1 MKTEHRS
8 IVDGETQDLSLL
20 MATANDLVAELSD
33 LALAVERCLSRSP
46 DVDEVVSL
54 LREKK
59 ARVDT
64 LNTVA
69 LEITARLRLSADG
82 SVGLAVPEGLKVRFH
97 ELMADFRRL
106 LDRESRIEDL
116 IAGHGFP
123 VSRRLR

>member
-1 MKTEHRS
+1 MTIKHHG
-8 IVDGETQDLSLL
+8 IVEDETHDLSLL
-20 MATANDLVAELSD
+20 MATAGDLVAELSD
-33 LALAVERCLSRSP
+33 LALAVERRLSKSA

-54 LREKK
+54 LKEKK
-59 ARVDT
+59 AKVDT

-69 LEITARLRLSADG
+69 LEITSRLRLGADG
-82 SVGLAVPEGLKVRFH
+82 SVGIAVPEGLKVRFR

-116 IAGHGFP
+116 IAGRGFP

>member
-1 MKTEHRS
+1 MTIKHRG
-8 IVDGETQDLSLL
+8 IVDDGTHDLSLL
-20 MATANDLVAELSD
+20 VAAAGDLVTELGG
-33 LALAVERCLSRSP
+33 LALAVERSLSNGT

-54 LREKK
+54 LRQKK
-59 ARVDT
+59 ARVDI

-69 LEITARLRLSADG
+69 LEITSRLKLGTNG
-82 SVGLAVPEGLKVRFH
+82 SVGLAVPEGLKVKFR

-116 IAGHGFP
+116 IAGRGFP